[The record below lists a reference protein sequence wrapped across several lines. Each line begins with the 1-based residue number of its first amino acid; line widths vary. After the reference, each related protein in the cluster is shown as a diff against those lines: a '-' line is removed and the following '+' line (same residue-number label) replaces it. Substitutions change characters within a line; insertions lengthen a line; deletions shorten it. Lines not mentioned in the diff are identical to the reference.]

1 MTKEEKSKY
10 IEDLAAKLSE
20 SGVFYLT
27 DTAGLDVE
35 TINNLR
41 RKCFQSKV
49 ELLVVKNTLLKK
61 AMQSLDGRDYSDL
74 YETLHG
80 PTAVMFSEVGNVPA
94 KLIQEFR
101 KKSDKPI
108 LKGAYIEEAVFTGDN
123 QLDALAAIKS
133 KNELVADII
142 ALLQSPAKNVISGLS
157 SGGNKLAGIIKTL
170 ETKGA

>member
-27 DTAGLDVE
+27 DTAGLNVE
-35 TINNLR
+35 TINNFR

-49 ELLVVKNTLLKK
+49 ELRVVKNTLLKK
-61 AMQSLDGRDYSDL
+61 AMQSLVGKNYSEL
-74 YETLHG
+74 YDTLHG

-101 KKSDKPI
+101 KKSDKPV
-108 LKGAYIEEAVFTGDN
+108 LKGAYIQENTYAGDKN
-123 QLDALAAIKS
+123 LDLLAALKS
-133 KNELVADII
+133 KNELIADII
-142 ALLQSPAKNVISGLS
+142 SALKSPAQKVISGLTS
-157 SGGNKLAGIIKTL
+157 DERKWAEN
-170 ETKGA
+170 

>member
-10 IEDLAAKLSE
+10 IENLAAKLSE

-27 DTAGLDVE
+27 DTAGLNVE

-61 AMQSLDGRDYSDL
+61 AMQSLVGRNYSEL
-74 YETLHG
+74 YDSLHG

-101 KKSDKPI
+101 RKSDKPV
-108 LKGAYIEEAVFTGDN
+108 LKGAYIQENIYVGDKN
-123 QLDALAAIKS
+123 VDMLAALKS

-142 ALLQSPAKNVISGLS
+142 AALKSPAQKVISGLTREDRKWPAE
-157 SGGNKLAGIIKTL
+157 N
-170 ETKGA
+170 